1 MKAITEITL
10 DLTSPNYGAWVD
22 AIQNDGNTRTV
33 RAELRDDGGS
43 WQIPADA
50 EISVAYRKPD
60 GTKGWYDQLPDGAP
74 AVTAGRHHVT
84 FVLASQM
91 LSTPGT
97 IRAGILFHDKSLNQL
112 TTFPFTVSV
121 EANPFSGGT
130 ESQDY
135 IRLTWLQEK
144 LSEYLEIAKASGEFD
159 GKDGETPQLLADTV
173 SYQTGLSGTVPPDGP
188 WQDSIPE
195 VPKGSYLW
203 TRRIKQWSGADPV
216 TDYSVSYIGVDG
228 TGAVSSVCGIFP
240 DSSGNIPLTPHDI
253 SALGTSGGTMTGP
266 IHMNGQTMDGLTDP
280 EQDDEAARKAYVDK
294 SVKAAAP
301 INLLDNSDFTNPVNQ
316 RGQTSYSG
324 SGYTIDRWTL
334 TNAYSSLEIVAGGVK
349 LACDSMG
356 TAAYPRQFVPGNSL
370 KGKTVTVA
378 ICLEDGT
385 IYSCYGAIPEAWP
398 SSQQSIAIAEM
409 DTGNLT
415 LAVSNDGTVFI
426 QIKVNAGKSIIVRW
440 AAMYVGTFT
449 PDTIPAYRPK
459 GYGAELAECQRY
471 YLVCNNFPR
480 IRGSFISSSR
490 IDFVIPIPVSMRIKP
505 SIAES
510 DFVVSEINGIQQSGF
525 TFSVFNNFQN
535 AIAISATKTS
545 HGLSDALL
553 TSSGGVWAFNADL

>member
-1 MKAITEITL
+1 M
-10 DLTSPNYGAWVD
+10 
-22 AIQNDGNTRTV
+22 DG
-33 RAELRDDGGS
+33 
-43 WQIPADA
+43 Q
-50 EISVAYRKPD
+50 
-60 GTKGWYDQLPDGAP
+60 
-74 AVTAGRHHVT
+74 
-84 FVLASQM
+84 VL
-91 LSTPGT
+91 
-97 IRAGILFHDKSLNQL
+97 
-112 TTFPFTVSV
+112 
-121 EANPFSGGT
+121 
-130 ESQDY
+130 
-135 IRLTWLQEK
+135 
-144 LSEYLEIAKASGEFD
+144 
-159 GKDGETPQLLADTV
+159 
-173 SYQTGLSGTVPPDGP
+173 
-188 WQDSIPE
+188 
-195 VPKGSYLW
+195 
-203 TRRIKQWSGADPV
+203 
-216 TDYSVSYIGVDG
+216 
-228 TGAVSSVCGIFP
+228 
-240 DSSGNIPLTPHDI
+240 
-253 SALGTSGGTMTGP
+253 
-266 IHMNGQTMDGLTDP
+266 DGLTDP

-301 INLLDNSDFTNPVNQ
+301 INLMDNSDFTNPVNQ

-535 AIAISATKTS
+535 AIAISAAKTS